1 MTALFQKILEISLN
15 ASWMIAAV
23 LLLRFLLKRSPR
35 KYTGILW
42 IAVLLR
48 LICPIALPTQF
59 SLLPEAYT
67 AWVQETIFKETGSGE
82 WAGTEGPA
90 ISYEQITFPGQEPNA
105 GRTEGQTE
113 NQEPFGEEYASEW
126 KAGGFPLWT
135 GFLWLGG
142 ITALLLWNGAACLHL
157 TRHLCKNRHPQEP
170 GVWSVA
176 GLETPFVMGVLRPQ
190 IYLPQDLDRKEQSFI
205 LNHERAHIQRKDP
218 QLKLLGFFALC
229 IHWFNPFVWIAFYL
243 MSSDMETACDEAVL
257 GKMGDEIRED
267 YSAALLHLSV
277 KGPSFIRAGSFFG
290 EWNPKKRIR
299 HILHYQKQKKHIT
312 FFTAILTALAAAA
325 VFFAFGPQKEE
336 SAVWAA
342 DQTEQKKESEAL
354 DRTELMEGEGIAGN
368 TDSAGNTDG
377 ENREQ
382 TAEAHLE
389 LVEIRDYAPYYKLRF
404 QKIEDSTGKKLSF
417 EQNTALFEEQETAP
431 AHVEIK
437 PEEELWLTGY
447 GFDGVENPADSI
459 WIDFWNLNE
468 AESAEVIL
476 DGLEYRLELPKTVN
490 REVKIEQEV
499 EGTDITV
506 ENLQVYPNAL
516 LLTVSGMNLTNYGNP
531 MHLSYTKQGEE
542 KRIDPVRTAYRGD
555 AGEMYL
561 IFALEEEA
569 PENGYTFRVGEPGKS
584 QGELIYHDLPLH

>member
-1 MTALFQKILEISLN
+1 MTALFQKILEMSLN

-23 LLLRFLLKRSPR
+23 LLLRFFLKRTPR

-90 ISYEQITFPGQEPNA
+90 ISYEQITFSGQEPNA
-105 GRTEGQTE
+105 GWTEGQTE
-113 NQEPFGEEYASEW
+113 DQEPFGEEYASEW

-142 ITALLLWNGAACLHL
+142 MAVLLLWNGAACLHL

-229 IHWFNPFVWIAFYL
+229 IHWFNPLVWIAFYL

-277 KGPSFIRAGSFFG
+277 KGPPFIRAGSFFG

-312 FFTAILTALAAAA
+312 FLTAILTALAAGA
-325 VFFAFGPQKEE
+325 VFFAFGPRKEE

-342 DQTEQKKESEAL
+342 
-354 DRTELMEGEGIAGN
+354 
-368 TDSAGNTDG
+368 
-377 ENREQ
+377 EQ

-389 LVEIRDYAPYYKLRF
+389 LMEIRDYAPYYKLRF

-417 EQNTALFEEQETAP
+417 EQNAALFDEQETVP

-437 PEEELWLTGY
+437 PEEELWLMGY

-499 EGTDITV
+499 EGTGITV
-506 ENLQVYPNAL
+506 ENLHVLPNAL

-542 KRIDPVRTAYRGD
+542 KRLDPVRTAYRGD

-584 QGELIYHDLPLH
+584 QEEHIYHDLPLD